1 LTRLDEK
8 LTTIARECV
17 AVRVRLINRAISR
30 IYDVAL
36 RPFGLTIAQMN
47 ILVAVSRLRNARPSA
62 VSERLCMD
70 RSTLSRDLDKMLD
83 RGWLNAVEDDDGR
96 AYRLAIAQKGRKLL
110 DRAAP
115 AWKRAQRDTHEL
127 LGAEGVAAISK
138 MADKLGF
145 GSRNKP

>member
-1 LTRLDEK
+1 MPRLDDK
-8 LTTIARECV
+8 LTTIARDCV

-47 ILVAVSRLRNARPSA
+47 VLVAVSRLRNARPSA

-83 RGWLNAVEDDDGR
+83 RGWLNAEEEEDGR
-96 AYRLAIAQKGRKLL
+96 AYRLEIAHKGRQLL
-110 DRAAP
+110 ERAAP
-115 AWKRAQRDTHEL
+115 AWRKAQRDTHDL
-127 LGAEGVAAISK
+127 LGADGVAAISK

-145 GSRNKP
+145 GSRKKT